1 MRTTSMSYGQ
11 RTRRTKALLVA
22 ASLTVAA
29 TGVGI
34 AGAGVA
40 FAQSPAKPPVAVVK
54 HRTNSVHPSESRPRR
69 EQEHRVARAI
79 WVEGPSL
86 DRPRFEGTHTRSSS
100 YSARRSGPTH
110 QPPRC
115 PEGAGWE
122 TRLASKA
129 QGAC

>member
-40 FAQSPAKPPVAVVK
+40 FAQSPAKSPVAVVK
-54 HRTNSVHPSESRPRR
+54 HRTNSVHPSSHDHGESKSTELR
-69 EQEHRVARAI
+69 E
-79 WVEGPSL
+79 
-86 DRPRFEGTHTRSSS
+86 
-100 YSARRSGPTH
+100 RSGSKDPASTD
-110 QPPRC
+110 R
-115 PEGAGWE
+115 
-122 TRLASKA
+122 ASKELTRDR
-129 QGAC
+129 